1 MTLAELIA
9 AHKAQLGKVAV
20 RFTADADADF
30 IRHLQNAAG
39 RLSTK
44 IPRWREASLAL
55 VAGTADY
62 PAPDDLLGAPTTDWG
77 THLGRRPWDDDFVG
91 HVPRLLA
98 IDVAGTAM
106 IRVVPSP
113 TASQIAVWG
122 GTLAVRYLARHRI
135 ADDEVTFAE
144 GDRPLVLLAA
154 LVEAMRELA
163 ADTTVVQLQKGLT
176 GLPTAGTP
184 AYLYEKL
191 RDELERA

>member
-1 MTLAELIA
+1 MILDDLLTD
-9 AHKAQLGKVAV
+9 HKAQLGKVAA
-20 RFTADADADF
+20 RFTADDDADF
-30 IRHLQNAAG
+30 IRHLHNAAT

-44 IPRWREASLAL
+44 RLRWIATTLTLSSG
-55 VAGTADY
+55 VADY
-62 PAPDDLLGAPTTDWG
+62 PAPADLLGAPATDWG
-77 THLGRRPWDDDFVG
+77 THPSRQPWDGDFVG
-91 HVPRLLA
+91 YAPRLLEV
-98 IDVAGTAM
+98 DVGGTAM
-106 IRVVPSP
+106 IRVVPTP

-122 GTLAVRYLARHRI
+122 ATARVHYLARHRI
-135 ADDEVTFAE
+135 DDAGVTFAE

-163 ADTTVVQLQKGLT
+163 ADTTVVQLQKGLS